1 MKNRMLLFIIVVL
14 LAIVILQTKLI
25 ISIKQIDYTVDDM
38 HRVKDIIL
46 EKTKVTD
53 LDYAIYDLNND
64 GIIDGFDMMI
74 IKRHFLDIEKISNIK
89 IIKSR

>member
-1 MKNRMLLFIIVVL
+1 MLLFIILIL
-14 LAIVILQTKLI
+14 LAIVIFQAKLI
-25 ISIKQIDYTVDDM
+25 ISIKQIDYTV
-38 HRVKDIIL
+38 
-46 EKTKVTD
+46 
-53 LDYAIYDLNND
+53 YDLNND

>member
-1 MKNRMLLFIIVVL
+1 MLLFIILVL
-14 LAIVILQTKLI
+14 LAIVIFQAKLI

-38 HRVKDIIL
+38 YRVKDIIL

-53 LDYAIYDLNND
+53 LDYVIYDLNND

-74 IKRHFLDIEKISNIK
+74 IKRHFLDIEKIPNVK
-89 IIKSR
+89 IIKGR